1 MAVLMLTAGLFIYLF
16 IFVQVMKAQPPVL
29 PKVPSLLAGAL
40 VALGLQEDRPA
51 LNLLPMFLSSFR
63 QAQD

>member
-1 MAVLMLTAGLFIYLF
+1 MAVLMLSAVLF
-16 IFVQVMKAQPPVL
+16 FVQVMQAQPPVL
-29 PKVPSLLAGAL
+29 PKVTSLLAGAL
-40 VALGLQEDRPA
+40 VALELQEDRPA